1 MPFDIPN
8 RFTPAEAEPLLFRQW
23 EDSGAFQPKRGATGA
38 DGSAT
43 DRFVVMIPPP
53 NVTGSLHMGHALNN
67 TVQDVM
73 VRFHRKSGRETL
85 WVPGTDHAGI
95 ATQAVIEKKLYK
107 EKGITREQL
116 GREKF
121 LAEVWAWKEQY
132 GNRIVEQLRRMGC
145 SCDFTRMRFTMDED
159 LSAAVREAFT
169 RLWEKGL
176 IYRGPRLVNWDCKL
190 QTAVGDDE
198 ILHETRKTKLWH
210 IKYPVEGRPG
220 EFVTVATTRP
230 ETLLGDTGVAVNPDD
245 PRWKAL
251 IGKNVVLPLLDRPI
265 PVIADETVEKDFGT
279 GAVKVTPG
287 HDPNDYARGQRFKLP
302 IVSIFTDAGEVNE
315 QGGPYRG
322 LSREEARKR
331 VVADLEA
338 RGLMDRI
345 SDHEHSVAISD
356 RSGTVIEPRISEQWF
371 VKMEPLAKPAI
382 AAVKGGAVTAKPALR
397 FVPERWTKVYLDW
410 LENVRDWCIS
420 RQLWWGHRVPVWY
433 DADGV
438 AIASRTELKIGDP
451 HPKTGKPI
459 ARQDPDVLD
468 TWASSWLWPLATL
481 GWPKQTDDLKRYYPT
496 QFLSTAREIIYL
508 WVARMVMAG
517 YEFGDGLAGDAR
529 CPFTVCYLNATVLD
543 GQGRRM
549 SKSLGNGIDPV
560 EMIDKFGADAMR
572 ISLMLLTVEGQDIR
586 FSEQRIEE
594 ARNFVN
600 KFWNATRFVLQKV
613 PAEAYADVDLA
624 KATRLEDRWIL
635 ARLRETVATVSDAL
649 PNCRFHEASQ
659 TLRRFLW
666 SDFCDWY
673 LEIAKVRLEPNEDA
687 ASRRM
692 ASKIA
697 VAVIERALHLLHPM
711 TPFVTEALWGHLKS
725 AGFVP
730 KDAPDL
736 IVAPWPTTAGLPE
749 KFAFAGA
756 IDAVVAMDA
765 LQALTS
771 ALRNLR
777 ARNGVEER
785 AAVKAHVRLPDAKL
799 VAVLDEAKP
808 WFERLARATL
818 AGFSTNEARP
828 AEADADV
835 VPMAP
840 FGSAELYLPLGGLID
855 KDARKKDLATKLEK
869 LAAQVGSLEKKL
881 CNDGFVQGAP
891 AEVVMSE
898 RERLARLKDE
908 AAKLEQARAALG

>member
-1 MPFDIPN
+1 MPFEIPN
-8 RFTPAEAEPLLFRQW
+8 RFTPAEAEPQLFRRW
-23 EDSGAFQPKRGATGA
+23 EESGAFRPDRNAKNG
-38 DGSAT
+38 
-43 DRFVVMIPPP
+43 RFVVMIPPP

-67 TVQDVM
+67 TVQDVI

-95 ATQAVIEKKLYK
+95 ATQAVIEKKLLK
-107 EKGITREQL
+107 ERGITRQQI
-116 GREKF
+116 GREAF
-121 LAEVWAWKEQY
+121 LKEVWAWKEQY
-132 GNRIVEQLRRMGC
+132 GNRILEQLKRMGC
-145 SCDFTRMRFTMDED
+145 SCDYSRTRFTMDEE
-159 LSAAVREAFT
+159 LSHAVRVAFT

-210 IKYPVEGRPG
+210 VKYPVEGRPG

-230 ETLLGDTGVAVNPDD
+230 ETMLGDTGVAVNPDD
-245 PRWKAL
+245 PRWKGL

-265 PVIADETVEKDFGT
+265 PVIADETVDREFGT

-315 QGGPYRG
+315 AGGPYAG

-331 VVADLEA
+331 IVADLEA
-338 RGLMDRI
+338 RGLMDKVA
-345 SDHEHSVAISD
+345 DHEHSIAISD

-371 VKMEPLAKPAI
+371 VKMEPLARPAI
-382 AAVKGGAVTAKPALR
+382 AAVKPRAERGRPALQ

-433 DADGV
+433 DEDGAGV
-438 AIASRTELKIGDP
+438 ASASELRIGDK

-459 ARQDPDVLD
+459 VRQDPDVLD

-481 GWPKQTDDLKRYYPT
+481 GWPKQTEDLKRYYPT

-517 YEFGDGLAGDAR
+517 YEFGDGFEGDAR
-529 CPFTVCYLNATVLD
+529 CPFAVCYLNTTVLD

-560 EMIDKFGADAMR
+560 DMIDQYGADAMR

-586 FSEQRIEE
+586 FSTQRIEE
-594 ARNFVN
+594 SRNFVN
-600 KFWNATRFVLQKV
+600 KLWNAARFVLQKV
-613 PAEAYADVDLA
+613 PAESYADVDLA
-624 KATRLEDRWIL
+624 KASRLEDRWIL
-635 ARLRETVATVSDAL
+635 ARLRDTVATVSDAL
-649 PNCRFHEASQ
+649 PNCRFHEASHS
-659 TLRRFLW
+659 LRRFAW
-666 SDFCDWY
+666 NDFCDWY
-673 LEIAKVRLEPNEDA
+673 VEIVKVRLEPSEPA
-687 ASRRM
+687 ESRRM
-692 ASKIA
+692 AAKIA
-697 VAVIERALHLLHPM
+697 VTVIERLLHLLHPM
-711 TPFVTEALWGHLKS
+711 TPYVTEALWGHLKS
-725 AGFVP
+725 AGFVA

-736 IVAPWPTTAGLPE
+736 IVAPWPTTAGLPA
-749 KFAFAGA
+749 KFAGSGVP
-756 IDAVVAMDA
+756 DAVHAMDA

-777 ARNGVEER
+777 VKNGVEER
-785 AAVKAHVRLPDAKL
+785 AAVPARIRLPDAQL
-799 VAVLDEAKP
+799 AGVLDEAKP
-808 WFERLARATL
+808 WFERLARCTL
-818 AGFSTNEARP
+818 AGFSTSEKRP
-828 AEADADV
+828 PESDADV

-840 FGSAELYLPLGGLID
+840 FGAAELYLPLGGLID
-855 KDARKKDLATKLEK
+855 KEARRKDLSAKVEK
-869 LAAQVGSLEKKL
+869 LKPQIAAIESKL
-881 CNDGFVQGAP
+881 GNQGFVGRAP
-891 AEVVMSE
+891 ADVVARE
-898 RERLARLKDE
+898 RERLAALKDE
-908 AAKLEQARAALG
+908 AAKLGAALDELGG